1 MCCSPSLDNVPIH
14 PIAVVLG
21 MTCNP
26 VAYMAPNKS
35 SVLGFLA
42 VSYTP
47 PRILVE
53 STSSPYFIH
62 GVHLQSFSS
71 LLHFQSTPN
80 GLLMES
86 TWSPG
91 GVDWRWILDLA
102 KFKESLSE
110 VLVDSM

>member
-1 MCCSPSLDNVPIH
+1 MNHS
-14 PIAVVLG
+14 
-21 MTCNP
+21 
-26 VAYMAPNKS
+26 
-35 SVLGFLA
+35 

-53 STSSPYFIH
+53 STSS
-62 GVHLQSFSS
+62 HLQSFSS
-71 LLHFQSTPN
+71 LLHFQSTPH